1 MFCSLANKNVR
12 ENCFAKIQKT
22 PLKLIQG
29 LFLWHN
35 SGKDRREL
43 KLSIFQSFNF
53 PIIHLMWKNYLKV
66 SFRNLKKRKLY
77 TGINLLGLTIA
88 LVSFFMISMYIHHE
102 WSYDR
107 MYSDADR
114 IYKFNQEFVSGGE
127 KQLVGT
133 TPSSLVP
140 TLIEEFPEVETGT
153 LVFDLSIFSSVMV
166 NAGEGNQEESRF
178 AFVDENFHKVF
189 DFEIIAGQ
197 KGNLLNEPNQ
207 MVLTESTAKRYFG
220 SAQNAEGKS
229 LKINDQEYLVTGV
242 MENFPNNSHLDFDF
256 LASFKTHR
264 HGKNPEWSPSNY
276 YSYVKLRPDADLAQ
290 FKSKLPQ
297 MVEKYL
303 GEEQKEYS
311 FQTAFYTQ
319 PVTNIHLGDQ
329 TLSTVKPGT
338 DVKYLY
344 IFGIVAILLIAIGII
359 NYVNL
364 ATAEATERNKEVG
377 LRKVMGADRL
387 QLFGQF
393 VSESLILTAGAAV
406 LSLLIIYLVAPQFA
420 KLGGVPLDLTLLFS
434 VSGILV
440 LAGLVL
446 TVGFLS
452 GLYPSVIL
460 SGLEPIKALGN
471 KVKIGGGAWVRK
483 SLVVFQFFVSIG
495 LLISTF
501 VVKTQLD
508 YMQEVNLGYQREH
521 VVALP
526 YHYNLRNSI
535 ETVKQEMLRSGA
547 AESIAVAADMPI
559 HIKASYSIFPGGD
572 NQAEFMITGYSVD
585 KDLVNT
591 IGLEVLTGD
600 NFNSLDLSRSTAY
613 DSALDFPII
622 LNEAALNKLGW
633 TPEEALGKKLN
644 YGGSFAYVK
653 GVVKNFYFNSLHHQV
668 GPLAIFIDPAEANV
682 LLIKIP
688 VGNPAEHLATLEATW
703 KELVPNRPFNY
714 KFVDQEYAQLYRSEE
729 RVGEIFGLFSG
740 IAIFIAGMG
749 LFGLVSYVA
758 LRRTREISI
767 RKVLGATQSDVIA
780 VLSADFFRLL
790 AISAVLAIGFGIW
803 FTDSWLS
810 AFANKASVSVWPYL
824 TAIGIV
830 LVLALITI
838 AYRSWKVFSIN
849 PSKTLKSE

>member
-1 MFCSLANKNVR
+1 MKR
-12 ENCFAKIQKT
+12 GE
-22 PLKLIQG
+22 KLGGNFNTFQ
-29 LFLWHN
+29 LYN
-35 SGKDRREL
+35 
-43 KLSIFQSFNF
+43 LSTFVF
-53 PIIHLMWKNYLKV
+53 MWKNYFIV

-88 LVSFFMISMYIHHE
+88 LVSFVVIALYIHHE

-107 MYSDADR
+107 MYSNADR

-166 NAGEGNQEESRF
+166 NDGKGNQEESRF
-178 AFVDENFHKVF
+178 AFVDENFFKVF
-189 DFEIIAGQ
+189 DFKIIAGQ
-197 KGNLLNEPNQ
+197 RTSLLNNPNQ
-207 MVLTESTAKRYFG
+207 LVLTESTAKRYFG

-242 MENFPNNSHLDFDF
+242 MENFPSNSHLDFDF

-276 YSYVKLRPDADLAQ
+276 YSYVKLRAGSELEQ
-290 FKSKLPQ
+290 FKAKLPQ

-303 GEEQKEYS
+303 GETQKEYG
-311 FQTAFYTQ
+311 FETAFYTQ
-319 PVTNIHLGDQ
+319 AVTNIHLGDQ
-329 TLSTVKPGT
+329 SLNSVKPGT
-338 DVKYLY
+338 DIKYLY
-344 IFGIVAILLIAIGII
+344 IFGLVAILLIAIGII

-377 LRKVMGADRL
+377 LRKVMGADRF

-393 VSESLILTAGAAV
+393 VSESMILSIGAAV
-406 LSLLIIYLVAPQFA
+406 ISLLIIYLIAPQFA
-420 KLGGVPLDLTLLFS
+420 QLGGVPINLGLLFS
-434 VSGILV
+434 AQGILI

-446 TVGFLS
+446 MIGLLAGF
-452 GLYPSVIL
+452 YPSVIL

-495 LLISTF
+495 LLIATF
-501 VVKTQLD
+501 VVKSQLEF
-508 YMQEVNLGYQREH
+508 MQEVNLGYQKEH

-526 YHYNLRNSI
+526 YHYNLRNTI
-535 ETVKQEMLRSGA
+535 QIVKQEMLRTGA
-547 AESIAVAADMPI
+547 AESVSLAADMPI
-559 HIKASYSIFPGGD
+559 FIKAGYKIFPGGD
-572 NQAEFMITGYSVD
+572 NQTEFMITGYAVD
-585 KDLVNT
+585 KDLVET
-591 IGLEVLTGD
+591 IGLEILEGE
-600 NFNSLDLSRSTAY
+600 NFMDADVSRTMASDSSLEY
-613 DSALDFPII
+613 PVI
-622 LNEAALNKLGW
+622 LNEAALQQMGW
-633 TPEEALGKKLN
+633 NAEEAIGRKVN
-644 YGGSFAYVK
+644 FGGGMAHVK
-653 GVVKNFYFNSLHHQV
+653 GVVKNFHFNSLHHRV
-668 GPLAIFIDPAEANV
+668 GPLAIFIDPEQANV
-682 LLIKIP
+682 LLVKMP
-688 VGNPAEHLATLEATW
+688 AGNPAVHLATLETSW
-703 KELVPNRPFNY
+703 KTLVPDRPFNY
-714 KFVDQEYAQLYRSEE
+714 KFIEQEYAQLYRSEQ

-740 IAIFIAGMG
+740 IAIFIACMG

-767 RKVLGATQSDVIA
+767 RKVLGATQKDVIS

-790 AISAVLAIGFGIW
+790 TISAVLAIGFGIW
-803 FTDSWLS
+803 FSDSWLS
-810 AFANKASVSVWPYL
+810 AFANRASIGLGPYL

-838 AYRSWKVFSIN
+838 AYRSWKVFSMN